1 MRLRTPLAALF
12 VLWAVSETGLSLN
25 LCSLCSAGFGLA
37 IQRPVFQLPSVDRPV
52 YLDPN
57 KKGITDDMRYY
68 IELLVNQPN
77 LLPTITG
84 AFYKLGI
91 AIKRFKDTIGC
102 LLIRGQEI
110 QLPRKVP
117 VDYSI
122 KIENK
127 VFHLPRETVKLTA
140 YLSRNPHHLALVIP
154 TLRGIGATFTRTEVG
169 VSSFT
174 LFNVVYKFERPLETQ
189 VSVGGKTFKLPKDLK
204 LLIKLLATRPKDLM
218 MLEVVLQVHG
228 VKIKK
233 NEGGGAVLQYKDSE
247 TRVNNVP
254 DVRIKLGGRHYNIPT
269 DLQAIFENP
278 KTLHIGLLF
287 ESFQRSNIK
296 LKVNFNTGVVVG
308 IIVKGTLVPLPLTI
322 DLRFKWDGKVYLIPR
337 DMKALIAQLERKGL
351 PSQVM
356 HILYTRFGVIPVRNS
371 AGIVIKLSFSGQL
384 FAIKVEKQT
393 AVTIL
398 AKKFYLPRDTKKMVA
413 FVNGG
418 DQNRTI
424 LMMQALQRAGFM
436 FIPESDGTLETIQ
449 KGAQMITLGTKL
461 KVTVN
466 ILGTRYRMPFDLPRL
481 VDDVKNFGRVH
492 INSMLKGMQKCGV
505 KVTKKGS
512 IYHILFNNVK
522 YTVKA

>member
-37 IQRPVFQLPSVDRPV
+37 IQRPVFQLPSVDKGV
-52 YLDPN
+52 YLNPN
-57 KKGITDDMRYY
+57 LKGITDQMRYH

-77 LLPTITG
+77 YLPIILG
-84 AFYKLGI
+84 ARSSCRVKYRWI
-91 AIKRFKDTIGC
+91 IS
-102 LLIRGQEI
+102 
-110 QLPRKVP
+110 V
-117 VDYSI
+117 

-127 VFHLPRETVKLTA
+127 EFHLPRETDKLTA

-189 VSVGGKTFKLPKDLK
+189 VSVGGKRFKLPKDLK
-204 LLIKLLATRPKDLM
+204 LLIKLLATRPKDLL
-218 MLEVVLQVHG
+218 MLEVVLEVYG
-228 VKIKK
+228 VKTEKQSGGVTEIKF
-233 NEGGGAVLQYKDSE
+233 EKDK
-247 TRVNNVP
+247 TPVYNIP
-254 DVRIKLGGRHYNIPT
+254 DVRIKLDGRHYNIPG
-269 DLQAIFENP
+269 DLHAIFENP

-296 LKVNFNTGVVVG
+296 LKVNFDTGVVVG

-322 DLRFKWDGKVYLIPR
+322 DLRFKWGGKVYLIPR

-413 FVNGG
+413 FVNAG

-449 KGAQMITLGTKL
+449 KGAQMITLGMKL

-492 INSMLKGMQKCGV
+492 MNNMLKDMQRCGV

-512 IYHILFNNVK
+512 KIHILFNNVK